1 MNKRE
6 SAVAVCGIDCF
17 LCEFYGDNMTDQM
30 RNYLATIM
38 KTTVDKIVPCK
49 GCREQ
54 KGCLIH
60 PKCATYDC
68 VQEKKID
75 FCFECS
81 GFPCEKLQPASDMAE
96 KLPHNIKLYNLCR
109 IKLVGLEKWINEE
122 SKMIKDK
129 YYKGKMVIGSGPSL

>member
-17 LCEFYGDNMTDQM
+17 LYELFNDNMTDLM
-30 RNYLATIM
+30 KNNLAIM
-38 KTTVDKIVPCK
+38 LKTDKEKIVPCK
-49 GCREQ
+49 GCMDQ

-68 VQEKKID
+68 VQEKKVD
-75 FCFECS
+75 FCYECS
-81 GFPCEKLQPASDMAE
+81 SFPCEKLQPASDRAD
-96 KLPHNIKLYNLCR
+96 KLPHNIKVYNLCR
-109 IKLVGLEKWINEE
+109 IKLVGLEMWINEE

-129 YYKGKMVIGSGPSL
+129 YYMGKMVI